1 MKNINILLIYW
12 AVVTNAQGCDILKK
26 ATGKSWHEYNLGT
39 KRFMI
44 IAAIW
49 GLMIFVLIGNYI
61 LTTPNRKRNG

>member
-1 MKNINILLIYW
+1 MKNINILSIYYS
-12 AVVTNAQGCDILKK
+12 VITNAQGCDILKK
-26 ATGKSWHEYNLGT
+26 VTGKSWHEYPIGT
-39 KRFMI
+39 KRAMI